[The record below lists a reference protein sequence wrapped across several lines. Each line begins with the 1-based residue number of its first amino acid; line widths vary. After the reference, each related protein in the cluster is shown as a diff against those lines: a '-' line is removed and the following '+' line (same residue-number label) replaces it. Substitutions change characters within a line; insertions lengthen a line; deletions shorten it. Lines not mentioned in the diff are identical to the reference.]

1 MSSGKTHRTVG
12 VAIGVGAVF
21 AHNYIATSEHHFMD
35 YLGAAIG
42 GYIGAK
48 IPDIIDPPTSPNH
61 RSIGHSAVL
70 NTLLIKW
77 VLSNI
82 GTFRTYC
89 FKQANEK
96 QNGDGSINFTSECY
110 RFLAGVSLGII
121 AGHVSHLAL
130 DATTPKSLP
139 LIA

>member
-1 MSSGKTHRTVG
+1 MSSGKTQRTVG

-21 AHNYIATSEHHFMD
+21 AHNYMTTSEHYLMD

-61 RSIGHSAVL
+61 RSIGHSVVF
-70 NTLLIKW
+70 NTLLLKW

-82 GTFRTYC
+82 DKFRTYC
-89 FKQANEK
+89 LKQANEK
-96 QNGDGSINFTSECY
+96 QNCDGSISLTSEFY
-110 RFLAGVSLGII
+110 RFSAGVSFGIT
-121 AGHVSHLAL
+121 AGHISHLAL
-130 DATTPKSLP
+130 DMTTAKSLP